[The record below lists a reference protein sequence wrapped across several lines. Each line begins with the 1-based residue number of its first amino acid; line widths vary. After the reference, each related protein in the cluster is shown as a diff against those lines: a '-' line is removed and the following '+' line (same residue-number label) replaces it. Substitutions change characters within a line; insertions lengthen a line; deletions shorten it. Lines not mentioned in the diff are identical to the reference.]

1 VVKARLLSI
10 YGQPV
15 IAIGSPVGLTGSM
28 TWGIISQTSRVQQD
42 PTSKFWVGNLLQ
54 TDAPTTHG
62 SSSGPLLNLNGKVVG
77 ITTLRVPST
86 EGPSFLSE
94 PEITIA
100 VSSNTVKK
108 VVDDLIK
115 HGTHKPPYAIL
126 KVDGN
131 LVRKKSDLVN
141 SIDNKKPGDSVVLT
155 IRDNNGIWKDFI
167 VKLGQMPE
175 EVVPSSLPHRF
186 GLLGPIMPPTLA
198 VSGLALSPVQDNST
212 LSICS
217 HVAGTTAIMC

>member
-1 VVKARLLSI
+1 
-10 YGQPV
+10 
-15 IAIGSPVGLTGSM
+15 
-28 TWGIISQTSRVQQD
+28 
-42 PTSKFWVGNLLQ
+42 LLQ

-62 SSSGPLLNLNGKVVG
+62 SSGGPILNLDGQVVG
-77 ITTLRVPST
+77 ITTLGVPST

-115 HGTHKPPYAIL
+115 HGTYKHPWIGINVFDIDPTIAQVMDLSEAFGVGILNVTQGGPAYSAGIKSTANAPYAIL

-175 EVVPSSLPHRF
+175 EVVPSSLPQRF
-186 GLLGPIMPPTLA
+186 GLLGPNAAYTCSVWFGVIT
-198 VSGLALSPVQDNST
+198 SPGQ
-212 LSICS
+212 
-217 HVAGTTAIMC
+217 